1 MVEIRRKCCGEIMWK
16 CCGNYV
22 WLWWKSSWCLVDFLN
37 SGWFLVDFTLKK
49 TRGIHVK
56 ESTFF
61 IFSFSTYYPRGFHKL
76 YPRGFHVVSTKIP
89 PLVSAGKQTDKQNFN
104 RKRPRGIQYSAT
116 GTQFKATMATMWL
129 QTYSRDKNQ
138 VCSCKWQKIKCHV
151 LPDTFL
157 QLFTSCVLNA

>member
-104 RKRPRGIQYSAT
+104 RKRPPRIQCSAT
-116 GTQFKATMATMWL
+116 GTQFKAGQGL
-129 QTYSRDKNQ
+129 KQI
-138 VCSCKWQKIKCHV
+138 CGCKTWTKEFLWSFLNIEQD
-151 LPDTFL
+151 LPNL
-157 QLFTSCVLNA
+157 L